1 MPPGKE
7 NSSTVTIS
15 VSGLLWPTFTCPFFG
30 TVTLKRRGLKN
41 HAEYLLTG
49 VVIRY
54 LSQAENKTESLVE

>member
-7 NSSTVTIS
+7 NSST
-15 VSGLLWPTFTCPFFG
+15 TFTYPFFG
-30 TVTLKRRGLKN
+30 TVTLSRRALKH
-41 HAEYLLTG
+41 HAEYLFTG